1 MDKLLQ
7 FLIKIYLWT
16 ANNSDDYI
24 EYNEED
30 EITYF

>member
-7 FLIKIYLWT
+7 FFIKIYLWM